1 MAEEQTTN
9 DRSGSTP
16 LDASDFSTT
25 SRRPAD
31 GPSRADALH
40 VCPDCDSELVYPV
53 DWAPA
58 SRNSWNVELRCP
70 DCEWLGGGIYGQELV
85 DQFDEQLDVGTE
97 QLLADL
103 TLLTRANME
112 EQVENFV
119 TALHAGW
126 ILPED
131 F

>member
-1 MAEEQTTN
+1 MADQTTN
-9 DRSGSTP
+9 DPNDSAP
-16 LDASDFSTT
+16 LAASDFSG
-25 SRRPAD
+25 SPRGVAVGD
-31 GPSRADALH
+31 RAGALH
-40 VCPDCDSELVYPV
+40 ICPSCDSELVYPV

-58 SRNSWNVELRCP
+58 ERKNWSVDLRCP
-70 DCEWLGGGIYGQELV
+70 DCEWHGGGIYAQEIV
-85 DQFDEQLDVGTE
+85 DRFDEALDLGTE

-103 TLLTRANME
+103 SLLTRSNME
-112 EQVENFV
+112 EQVERFI